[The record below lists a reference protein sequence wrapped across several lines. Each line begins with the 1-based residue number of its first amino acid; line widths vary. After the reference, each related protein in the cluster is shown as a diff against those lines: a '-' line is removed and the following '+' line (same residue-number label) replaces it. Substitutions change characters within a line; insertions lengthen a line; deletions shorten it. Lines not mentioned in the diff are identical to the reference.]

1 MNPNS
6 NNNNKSTDELWHY
19 LITTMVEKIDQAKEK
34 SDQKATNI
42 SKLRKTYKLTY
53 IKITKNI
60 SINIHQN
67 YEKHLTLSY
76 IKITTLIV

>member
-1 MNPNS
+1 MIWIILNLFMNPNS

-60 SINIHQN
+60 
-67 YEKHLTLSY
+67 
-76 IKITTLIV
+76 

>member
-60 SINIHQN
+60 
-67 YEKHLTLSY
+67 
-76 IKITTLIV
+76 

>member
-67 YEKHLTLSY
+67 
-76 IKITTLIV
+76 

>member
-1 MNPNS
+1 
-6 NNNNKSTDELWHY
+6 
-19 LITTMVEKIDQAKEK
+19 MVEKIDQAKEK

-60 SINIHQN
+60 
-67 YEKHLTLSY
+67 
-76 IKITTLIV
+76 